1 MCVSFSTGQT
11 TRRTVIRSLAAG
23 GCAALGSAAG
33 GDVAKAVSENVRL
46 QAETLVEASTVISA
60 LVKAG
65 KVIVAGGVFDLESG
79 RVQPVALG

>member
-1 MCVSFSTGQT
+1 MPGQISALFQH
-11 TRRTVIRSLAAG
+11 IRPAVR
-23 GCAALGSAAG
+23 AAG
-33 GDVAKAVSENVRL
+33 GDVAKAVTENVRL

-60 LVKAG
+60 LAKAG

>member
-1 MCVSFSTGQT
+1 MPARPPIDNPPAGRGSW
-11 TRRTVIRSLAAG
+11 RT
-23 GCAALGSAAG
+23 GSAG
-33 GDVAKAVSENVRL
+33 VPDGVAKAVSENVRL

>member
-1 MCVSFSTGQT
+1 MPARPPIDNPPAGRGS
-11 TRRTVIRSLAAG
+11 RRIG
-23 GCAALGSAAG
+23 GVGVP
-33 GDVAKAVSENVRL
+33 GDVAKAVTENVRL

>member
-1 MCVSFSTGQT
+1 MPDG
-11 TRRTVIRSLAAG
+11 
-23 GCAALGSAAG
+23 
-33 GDVAKAVSENVRL
+33 VAKAVSENVRL
-46 QAETLVEASTVISA
+46 QAKTLVEASTVISA

>member
-1 MCVSFSTGQT
+1 MCVLALPTEQREAI
-11 TRRTVIRSLAAG
+11 RRQVCG